1 MTRKNFL
8 ASSLLTAAGLS
19 LQSAGLAKNNLDTI
33 GARLKTANDAK
44 MKICI
49 FSKQL
54 QWMNYQE
61 MGAAVADMG

>member
-8 ASSLLTAAGLS
+8 TSSLLTAAGVS
-19 LQSAGLAKNNLDTI
+19 LKATGFAKTNSFSAQTSVKI
-33 GARLKTANDAK
+33 RNDAE

-54 QWMNYQE
+54 QWMNYQ
-61 MGAAVADMG
+61 DMASAG